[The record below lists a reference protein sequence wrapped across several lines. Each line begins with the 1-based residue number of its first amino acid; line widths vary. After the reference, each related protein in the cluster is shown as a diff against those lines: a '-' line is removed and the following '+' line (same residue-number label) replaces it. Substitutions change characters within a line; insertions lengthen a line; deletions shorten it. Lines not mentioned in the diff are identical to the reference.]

1 MFTVIGDMIHWDGQP
16 VAVFRRDVIP
26 SMRETVETALD
37 DTLSGPCPDCASF
50 EEDLKAA
57 DAANA
62 EKDDECEKLTRELID
77 AETKR
82 DAYAAMLGIKP

>member
-26 SMRETVETALD
+26 TVRETVETALGD
-37 DTLSGPCPDCASF
+37 SIDACPECAAF
-50 EEDLKAA
+50 EEDLRAA

-62 EKDDECEKLTRELID
+62 EKNDECEKLTRELID
-77 AETKR
+77 AETER
-82 DAYAAMLGIKP
+82 DAYAAMLGIKL